1 MNLIFDVPDWP
12 AAAEGVDRG
21 RRINIV
27 GKTEQDEA
35 QPIQIVFKNMDQLT
49 IVSAEEQLEESW
61 KALLLP
67 QIEQA
72 FAPVEKD
79 KRAKKLLK

>member
-1 MNLIFDVPDWP
+1 
-12 AAAEGVDRG
+12 
-21 RRINIV
+21 
-27 GKTEQDEA
+27 
-35 QPIQIVFKNMDQLT
+35 MDQLT

>member
-1 MNLIFDVPDWP
+1 MNLIFDVPDSS
-12 AAAEGVDRG
+12 AAAEGVDRVQL
-21 RRINIV
+21 INFA